1 MEVARILGTSLRGSF
16 VGLGTRAAR
25 SWMWGQE
32 SCRCSV
38 QSFLSALTSQAFLDN
53 VHSPSP
59 RASDR
64 RRPLLVLG
72 FVLPAILTPC
82 TSIFARPLTT
92 LDVEAYGAPPG
103 FLNADLPRYL
113 AQQMAE
119 AGSPTGVSS
128 RFQDTAAPP
137 NRVEWSFKWDPYA
150 GGEVR
155 RFAHPSM
162 SESLFGGT

>member
-25 SWMWGQE
+25 SRMWGQE

-82 TSIFARPLTT
+82 ASIFARPLTT

-103 FLNADLPRYL
+103 FLNADLPHYL

-119 AGSPTGVSS
+119 ARLADWRFEPISGHRGPPIGSSGALNGTRTPEAKS
-128 RFQDTAAPP
+128 AASHTP
-137 NRVEWSFKWDPYA
+137 A
-150 GGEVR
+150 
-155 RFAHPSM
+155 
-162 SESLFGGT
+162 